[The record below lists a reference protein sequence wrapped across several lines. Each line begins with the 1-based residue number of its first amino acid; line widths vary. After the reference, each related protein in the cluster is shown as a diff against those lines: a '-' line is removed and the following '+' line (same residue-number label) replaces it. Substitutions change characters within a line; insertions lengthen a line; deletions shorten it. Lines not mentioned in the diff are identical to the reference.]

1 MCVSS
6 TPSAPV
12 AKTSY
17 RDTSQDPIISN
28 YELSDAQKAENKRR
42 RAAKRSKSLVSFS
55 DNGGTGTGVSFSGS
69 VFLYEAA
76 VPSITIFPR
85 FLISCSNSD
94 E

>member
-1 MCVSS
+1 MCVST
-6 TPSAPV
+6 TPSAPE

-55 DNGGTGTGVSFSGS
+55 DNGGTGTGVTFSG
-69 VFLYEAA
+69 A
-76 VPSITIFPR
+76 VPASRDFNTQQATGFGMD
-85 FLISCSNSD
+85 L
-94 E
+94 

>member
-69 VFLYEAA
+69 A
-76 VPSITIFPR
+76 PSSRGFSTEQATGFGMD
-85 FLISCSNSD
+85 L
-94 E
+94 